1 MNNII
6 ALPEYKPAVKGA
18 LIDLTAVLLIY
29 FTPALSHLIN
39 LPVYLIEPVRLMLI
53 LSIAHSSKTNTFI
66 LALTL
71 PLFSHLISA
80 HPVFLKT
87 LLISFELVLFSF
99 LFYELSKKFKSVFL
113 VMFVSITA
121 GKVFYYLFKY
131 VLITSG
137 LIQSEL
143 ISTPV
148 YLQLIVSVI
157 FSVYVSII
165 LNRNKQGNY
174 KF

>member
-6 ALPEYKPAVKGA
+6 SLPKYRPAIRSA

-71 PLFSHLISA
+71 PVFSHLISA

-87 LLISFELVLFSF
+87 VLISFELLLFSF
-99 LFYELSKKFKSVFL
+99 LFFELSKKFKNLFIT
-113 VMFVSITA
+113 MFVSITA
-121 GKVFYYLFKY
+121 GKLFYYLFKY
-131 VLITSG
+131 LLINFG

-148 YLQLIVSVI
+148 LIQFIVSVI
-157 FSVYVSII
+157 FSIYVSYT
-165 LNRNKQGNY
+165 LNRNKPGIY

>member
-6 ALPEYKPAVKGA
+6 SLPEYRPAIKSA

-29 FTPALSHLIN
+29 FTPALSHLFNI
-39 LPVYLIEPVRLMLI
+39 PVYLIEPVRLMLI

-80 HPVFLKT
+80 HPVLLKT
-87 LLISFELVLFSF
+87 LLISFELALFTF

-121 GKVFYYLFKY
+121 GKLFYYLFKY
-131 VLITSG
+131 MLINFG

-143 ISTPV
+143 ISTP
-148 YLQLIVSVI
+148 LLMQLIVSII
-157 FSVYVSII
+157 FSVYVSVI
-165 LNRNKQGNY
+165 LNRNKPGIY

>member
-6 ALPEYKPAVKGA
+6 TLPENKTAIKSA

-29 FTPALSHLIN
+29 FTPALSHLFN
-39 LPVYLIEPVRLMLI
+39 LPVYFIEPVRLMLI

-71 PLFSHLISA
+71 PMFSHLISA
-80 HPVFLKT
+80 HPIFLKT
-87 LLISFELVLFSF
+87 VLISFELVIFSF
-99 LFYELSKKFKSVFL
+99 LFFELSKKFKSVFL

-121 GKVFYYLFKY
+121 GKLFYYLFKY
-131 VLITSG
+131 MLINFG

-148 YLQLIVSVI
+148 LMQFIVSII
-157 FSVYVSII
+157 FSLYVSVI
-165 LNRNKQGNY
+165 LNRNKTGIY

>member
-6 ALPEYKPAVKGA
+6 SLPEYRPAVKSA
-18 LIDLTAVLLIY
+18 LIDLMAVFLIY
-29 FTPALSHLIN
+29 FTPALSHLFD
-39 LPVYLIEPVRLMLI
+39 LPVYFIEPVRLMLI

-87 LLISFELVLFSF
+87 VLISFELVVFSF
-99 LFYELSKKFKSVFL
+99 LFYEMSKKFKSVFL
-113 VMFVSITA
+113 VMFVSVTV
-121 GKVFYYLFKY
+121 GKLFYYLFKY
-131 VLITSG
+131 MLINFG
-137 LIQSEL
+137 LLQSEL

-148 YLQLIVSVI
+148 FMQFIVSVI
-157 FSVYVSII
+157 FSVYVSLI
-165 LNRNKQGNY
+165 LNRNKPGIY

>member
-6 ALPEYKPAVKGA
+6 SLPEYRPAIKSA

-29 FTPALSHLIN
+29 FTPALSHLFN

-53 LSIAHSSKTNTFI
+53 MSIAHSSKTNTFI

-87 LLISFELVLFSF
+87 VLISFELVIFSF
-99 LFYELSKKFKSVFL
+99 LFFELLKRYKSVFL
-113 VMFVSITA
+113 VMFVLMCPS
-121 GKVFYYLFKY
+121 F
-131 VLITSG
+131 
-137 LIQSEL
+137 
-143 ISTPV
+143 
-148 YLQLIVSVI
+148 
-157 FSVYVSII
+157 
-165 LNRNKQGNY
+165 
-174 KF
+174 

>member
-29 FTPALSHLIN
+29 FTPAFSHLIN

>member
-6 ALPEYKPAVKGA
+6 ALSKSGQTIKSAI
-18 LIDLTAVLLIY
+18 IDLTALLVIY
-29 FTPALSHLIN
+29 FTPALIHL
-39 LPVYLIEPVRLMLI
+39 LSMPVYFIEPVRLMLI
-53 LSIAHSSKTNTFI
+53 LSIAHSSKINTFF
-66 LALTL
+66 LALSL
-71 PLFSHLISA
+71 PLFSHLVSA

-87 LLISFELVLFSF
+87 ILISFELLLFTF

-113 VMFVSITA
+113 VILGSIVS
-121 GKVFYYLFKY
+121 GKLFYYFFKY
-131 VLITSG
+131 LLISSG

-148 YLQLIVSVI
+148 YIQIIVSIV
-157 FSVYVSII
+157 FSLYVSFI
-165 LNRNKQGNY
+165 LKRGKPGAY